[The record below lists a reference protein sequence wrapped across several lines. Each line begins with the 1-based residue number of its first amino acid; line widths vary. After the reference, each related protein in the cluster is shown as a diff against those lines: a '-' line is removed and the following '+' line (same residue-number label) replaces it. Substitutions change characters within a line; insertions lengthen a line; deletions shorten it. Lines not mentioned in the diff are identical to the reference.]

1 MSKAEVDSDPPRV
14 GTRTQRGGMRLGR
27 TFESPVLSLPA
38 LALILVA
45 FVVPLAILVVYS
57 FWPTVDG
64 TIIHRFTFDNY
75 RTFFSSSTYWSSLV
89 KSFLFVGIAS
99 ALTSLVT
106 FPFAYFV
113 ATKVRPNRRLL
124 WILVA
129 TVPFFT
135 SYLIRVFIWVN
146 LLGDT
151 GLVNDVLKRIWLID
165 SPLSVLAPGRPAV
178 VITFIYLLFPLT
190 FLTTYIVIE
199 RMDPSTLEAAADLG
213 ARPWRS
219 LLHVTLPVARTG
231 VIGGFIFA
239 FITMMGDYVTP
250 QFVGGTSGTLY
261 SNLIVNQFGVSAE
274 WGFGSS
280 LAILLLLSIGL
291 LLAVLRLAGR
301 RVESAGEYT
310 GAFTK
315 RRSPF
320 LFAYSVLVVYLYLP
334 IALVVLLS
342 FNDAEFIGL
351 PFNGFT
357 TRWFTEVFND
367 PVISEALM
375 TSLEVAVISVSISLV
390 LGTIAAIQ
398 LVRRR
403 GRTRNLTLATIAMPL
418 FLPPVVIGLA
428 VIIGL
433 HAIDVQRGLW
443 TIVLGHTV
451 LTLPLVVL
459 LVMAR
464 LEGLDR
470 NHELGALDLGAK
482 PWQALVYVTLPQAFP
497 GIVAAAMI
505 SFATSMDEFIMTFLI
520 TGSQT
525 TLPLYIYGSMR
536 FGATPA
542 LAVISSLVLV
552 FSFVLVFLGAAIA
565 VGRQRSSQRRA
576 IAPVQ
581 VQVQE

>member
-1 MSKAEVDSDPPRV
+1 MPE
-14 GTRTQRGGMRLGR
+14 GGRGRRLGA
-27 TFESPVLSLPA
+27 TFESPLLSLPA
-38 LALILVA
+38 LALIVVA

-57 FWPTVDG
+57 FWPTVQG
-64 TIIHRFTFDNY
+64 VIIHRFTLDNY
-75 RTFFSSSTYWSSLV
+75 SEFFTSSTYRSSLAR
-89 KSFLFVGIAS
+89 SFAFVGIAS

-113 ATKVRPNRRLL
+113 ATKVHPRRRML
-124 WILVA
+124 WILAA

-146 LLGDT
+146 LLGDA
-151 GLVNDVLKRIWLID
+151 GLANDILQRTRLID
-165 SPLSVLAPGRPAV
+165 SPLSLLAPGRPAV

-199 RMDPSTLEAAADLG
+199 RMDAATLEAAADLG

-250 QFVGGTSGTLY
+250 QFVGGTAGTLY
-261 SNLIVNQFGVSAE
+261 SNLIVNQFGVSLE
-274 WGFGSS
+274 WGFGSA

-310 GAFTK
+310 GGFTK
-315 RRSPF
+315 RRSP
-320 LFAYSVLVVYLYLP
+320 LLLSYSILILTYLYAP
-334 IALVVLLS
+334 IALLVLLS
-342 FNDAEFIGL
+342 FNDAEYIGL

-357 TRWFTEVFND
+357 SRWFVQVFDD
-367 PVISEALM
+367 PVIADALF
-375 TSLEVAVISVSISLV
+375 TSLKVAGISVAISLV

-398 LVRRR
+398 LARWR

-428 VIIGL
+428 IIIGL
-433 HAIDVQRGLW
+433 NALGMQRGLW

-451 LTLPLVVL
+451 LALPLVVL

-470 NHELGALDLGAK
+470 NQELGALDLGAR
-482 PWQALVYVTLPQAFP
+482 PWQALVYVTLPQALP

-505 SFATSMDEFIMTFLI
+505 AFATSMDEFIMTFLV

-552 FSFVLVFLGAAIA
+552 SSFILILLGAAIEIGRHRTVRRERPPA
-565 VGRQRSSQRRA
+565 VVAPEAGRVGIRREARS
-576 IAPVQ
+576 
-581 VQVQE
+581 